1 MKRKEKKKE
10 TKIEGRDPRCG
21 RDICQKKKKK
31 RKGWILEVKLGY
43 PKMFH
48 DSYNAYSLAP
58 KKNSVEK
65 EWMLDYQI
73 GLLDNLGQK
82 FTGEKFML
90 KESCV
95 PLQKPATV
103 LLSRNKAQK
112 GPSSYHIRAGVL
124 DMS

>member
-1 MKRKEKKKE
+1 
-10 TKIEGRDPRCG
+10 
-21 RDICQKKKKK
+21 
-31 RKGWILEVKLGY
+31 
-43 PKMFH
+43 MFH

-82 FTGEKFML
+82 FTGEKLML

-95 PLQKPATV
+95 ALQKPATV